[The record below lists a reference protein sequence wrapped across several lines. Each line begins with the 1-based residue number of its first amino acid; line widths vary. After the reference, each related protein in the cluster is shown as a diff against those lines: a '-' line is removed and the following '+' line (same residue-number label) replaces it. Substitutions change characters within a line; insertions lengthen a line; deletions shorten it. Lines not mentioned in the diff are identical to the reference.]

1 MKKEEIDV
9 IVLMIRNLGIEN
21 EVREALSSNSEKPL
35 PQKEKTSN
43 GYRIYY
49 DKTSNDAV
57 GIIYKNVV
65 FLKETSEKK
74 LNWDDAVTYC
84 KTIVI
89 NGITSQLCPV
99 DRNWKTEFDSIAKD
113 LYTALKEIG
122 ARRLDDWTWCSEYS
136 NTGYAWIQ
144 YFSDG
149 YVYDY
154 YLKGSTCYV
163 RPVLILQEI

>member
-57 GIIYKNVV
+57 GIIYKNMV

-74 LNWDDAVTYC
+74 LNWDDAVKYC
-84 KTIVI
+84 KTVVL

-99 DRNWKTEFDSIAKD
+99 DRNWKTELNSIAKG

-136 NTGYAWIQ
+136 YYYAWGQ
-144 YFSDG
+144 YFSN
-149 YVYDY
+149 
-154 YLKGSTCYV
+154 GSMFYGGKTNYSSYV